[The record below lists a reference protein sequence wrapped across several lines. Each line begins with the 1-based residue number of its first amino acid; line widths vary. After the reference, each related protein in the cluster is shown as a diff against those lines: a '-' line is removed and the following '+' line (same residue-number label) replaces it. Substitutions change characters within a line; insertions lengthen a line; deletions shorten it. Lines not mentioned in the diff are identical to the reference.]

1 MLLPRFKKTVLAI
14 AEDGIA
20 LRDAG
25 SPTRALSKVE
35 QELDNQTIL
44 DALHEHQSM
53 LKGKSVNLVL
63 ANTFVRFI
71 VLPWQSGLY
80 SRNDWDALANHAFR
94 EQYGAIADQWKIR
107 TSLNGFG
114 ENVVATAIDSTLY
127 DGLVN
132 AAKQHGYAWQ
142 SIEPVA
148 MRLLNQAKRDYLGTL
163 IVEPE
168 HLMLCETSQ
177 AEFKHFSVMSPPAGQ
192 EAEFASQ
199 MLARWQLQLP
209 TSLQSNPLA
218 IHVSG
223 KLKESWGQEF
233 EDMRGKLNLTMLMAK
248 QQHQTHAGWLATI

>member
-25 SPTRALSKVE
+25 NTTRALSNSGQK
-35 QELDNQTIL
+35 LDNQTIL
-44 DALHEHQSM
+44 DVLHEHQGL
-53 LKGKSVNLVL
+53 LKGKSVSLVL

-71 VLPWQSGLY
+71 VLPWQDGLY

-94 EQYGAIADQWKIR
+94 EQYGTIADQWKIR
-107 TSLNGFG
+107 TSLGSFG
-114 ENVVATAIDSTLY
+114 ANVVATATDSALY

-132 AAKQHGYAWQ
+132 AAKQGGYAWQ

-148 MRLLNQAKRDYLGTL
+148 MRLLNQSKRDYLATL

-177 AEFKHFSVMSPPAGQ
+177 SEFKHFSVMSPPTGE

-209 TSLQSNPLA
+209 ASLQSSPLA

-233 EDMRGKLNLTMLMAK
+233 QNMRDKLNLTMVMPK
-248 QQHQTHAGWLATI
+248 QKHQTHAGWLTTI